1 MKIAVITPY
10 ATMDGIAI
18 YAEDLFARVGQKAE
32 VIVLCSRDF
41 VFMSKRGSLNYLAC
55 WDKSGNSVDDVLAAI
70 KEVTP
75 DVVHLQSHD
84 AYFQLHASENLI
96 NAILALGIK
105 IVITAHNVRTAG
117 HNLGEIAATLRR
129 VDQIITL
136 SAADHDYL
144 TSLGINSVYQPHPY
158 WQYKLVDQ
166 SEMRAKLGLDKSTP
180 IIATHGLVNT
190 NKGLIET
197 AKTIALIKKEF
208 PQVMWLA
215 LNAVHPGLEV
225 SKTYAEELEAVIAE
239 LGISENIYWHKKFID
254 DNQLVAQMLSLADI
268 GLLPYAESGESASG
282 AIRKFVAANLPC
294 VISNIKQLKEVADVF
309 SVTDSVDPLALAAR
323 AIELFNDPAA
333 QILQREKMQ
342 DLLLA
347 NSWEQATN
355 QHLAIY
361 ESLMAA

>member
-117 HNLGEIAATLRR
+117 HN
-129 VDQIITL
+129 
-136 SAADHDYL
+136 
-144 TSLGINSVYQPHPY
+144 
-158 WQYKLVDQ
+158 
-166 SEMRAKLGLDKSTP
+166 
-180 IIATHGLVNT
+180 
-190 NKGLIET
+190 
-197 AKTIALIKKEF
+197 
-208 PQVMWLA
+208 
-215 LNAVHPGLEV
+215 
-225 SKTYAEELEAVIAE
+225 
-239 LGISENIYWHKKFID
+239 
-254 DNQLVAQMLSLADI
+254 
-268 GLLPYAESGESASG
+268 
-282 AIRKFVAANLPC
+282 
-294 VISNIKQLKEVADVF
+294 
-309 SVTDSVDPLALAAR
+309 
-323 AIELFNDPAA
+323 
-333 QILQREKMQ
+333 
-342 DLLLA
+342 
-347 NSWEQATN
+347 
-355 QHLAIY
+355 
-361 ESLMAA
+361 